1 MDPEGEG
8 FGRKLWIQIPLGNV
22 YWIEWSCL
30 SYNRFLVF
38 MKIDREIQIHVFWS
52 ISDLYNVCLMIDDDE
67 YLASFMNNINEL
79 SIANELCYY
88 NEDHTPLPVSEI
100 ISKYGRPLYGSQ
112 EQFQSLLK
120 GNEYILGQ
128 LSIRFSEERKKLL
141 FIQYLKICQS

>member
-1 MDPEGEG
+1 
-8 FGRKLWIQIPLGNV
+8 
-22 YWIEWSCL
+22 
-30 SYNRFLVF
+30 
-38 MKIDREIQIHVFWS
+38 
-52 ISDLYNVCLMIDDDE
+52 MIDDDE
-67 YLASFMNNINEL
+67 YLASFVNNINDL

-88 NEDHTPLPVSEI
+88 NEDHTPLSVSEI